1 MPPVSACSIRTSKSS
16 VLRICTQRTKK
27 VAPKAAAGKTK
38 AASKGSKRARDHE
51 EQNKDEGNE
60 SINGARK
67 SKKSRISE
75 VSTVT
80 TGQSEP
86 ERAEVSA
93 LVALG

>member
-1 MPPVSACSIRTSKSS
+1 MPPVSSCPTRTTKSS
-16 VLRICTQRTKK
+16 VLRISTQRTKK
-27 VAPKAAAGKTK
+27 EAPKAAAGKTK
-38 AASKGSKRARDHE
+38 ASPKGSKRARDHE

-75 VSTVT
+75 PTVT
-80 TGQSEP
+80 TGQSVPEP
-86 ERAEVSA
+86 GEVSA